1 MFKNIDTDNSGTIT
15 LDELKQGLSKQG
27 PKLSEQEVLQ
37 LMEAVKL
44 TKQIIKIILT
54 RGFQTFLLI
63 NKSKDVLFY
72 YPLAM

>member
-54 RGFQTFLLI
+54 RGIQTFLLI
-63 NKSKDVLFY
+63 NKSKDVMFY
-72 YPLAM
+72 YLLAM

>member
-72 YPLAM
+72 YLLAM